1 MPFAC
6 RMGGRKQDLRTLG
19 EFSRTWYP
27 IVMKRHRVSEPATYD
42 FEELAIWR
50 TKLPNAN
57 HAVLPPQNNRP
68 NPLVSESVVY
78 ASVFSEGAI
87 CVLERKSGKL
97 LWRKEIPKLAGS
109 AVYLAQ
115 GKLFAKT
122 AQTLYALEPKTG
134 KTIWS
139 FCPYGESGESIYSDP
154 TVYDGRLFIGDRSG
168 FLHCLD
174 SRTGQTL
181 WRARAN
187 TAKNR
192 DVNSTPIVVGGLVIV
207 ATNANLAVAYDVK
220 TGSRAWLRP
229 LDGPSTFGPLLFR
242 GMLVAIT
249 RSIYFLKPES
259 GKLIRRFSWKE
270 DGVSEA
276 DCTQRDVVCLLRGS
290 WPPEGTSRLVGLNV
304 AGIRF
309 AQSSTAYV
317 ALIHFVRATKLIY
330 ISHLQGIDVRRP
342 TDGGL
347 VCKVKRETSSS
358 GIGPVDVSGRRIYAL
373 TGDGYAYALRHPVV

>member
-1 MPFAC
+1 
-6 RMGGRKQDLRTLG
+6 
-19 EFSRTWYP
+19 
-27 IVMKRHRVSEPATYD
+27 MKRHAVSEPATYA

-68 NPLVSESVVY
+68 NPLVTASVVY

-87 CVLERKSGKL
+87 CALDRKTGKL
-97 LWRKEIPKLAGS
+97 LWRKEISKLAGP
-109 AVYLAQ
+109 AVYLAD

-134 KTIWS
+134 ETIWS

-154 TVYDGRLFIGDRSG
+154 TVYGRRLFIGDRSG

-174 SRTGQTL
+174 SRTGKTL
-181 WRARAN
+181 WRERTN
-187 TAKNR
+187 TAKNC
-192 DVNSTPIVVGGLVIV
+192 DVNSTPIVVDGLVVV

-249 RSIYFLKPES
+249 HSLYFLKPDS

-270 DGVSEA
+270 DGVSEV
-276 DCTQRDVVCLLRGS
+276 DCTQRNVVCLLRGT
-290 WPPEGTSRLVGLNV
+290 WPPDGSSRLVGLD
-304 AGIRF
+304 AGEIHF
-309 AQSSTAYV
+309 TQSSTAYV
-317 ALIHFVRATKLIY
+317 ALIHFARATKLIY
-330 ISHLQGIDVRRP
+330 ISHLQGVDVRRP
-342 TDGGL
+342 ATGVL
-347 VCKVKRETSSS
+347 VCKLKREIGSS
-358 GIGPVDVSGRRIYAL
+358 GIGQVDVRGSTIYAL
-373 TGDGYAYALRHPVV
+373 TGDGCVYALRHPAI